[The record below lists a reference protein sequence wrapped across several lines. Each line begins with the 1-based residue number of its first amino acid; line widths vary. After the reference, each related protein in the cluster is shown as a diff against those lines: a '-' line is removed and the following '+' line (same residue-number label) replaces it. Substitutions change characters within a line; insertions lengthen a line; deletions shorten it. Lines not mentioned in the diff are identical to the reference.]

1 MNERVRRLATHL
13 GACAASALLL
23 ASPASAAA
31 TTEPKDARLVAYAG
45 WIEEMKGAERGPF
58 ERIRWFCEDG
68 AVLPPRPYAC
78 REHGGGR
85 QHGQWSERTREIRD
99 AGILIANFLVEIEPT
114 AARYRDRL
122 GSVLE
127 SVLVEQFLI
136 AVDDGWILRRARF
149 YRGAFQAEQEEQ
161 AAQTLLLGLMGE
173 GEHRFAVLLD
183 AARVLPRTG
192 RDGAVGEI
200 RQLAT
205 QINNRDDG
213 FRPLRNKIHGRLG
226 DDDAERVRAYAA
238 HQPASA
244 QTLADLERLATL
256 IDEATNSAR
265 GVERLT
271 ALATARGDST
281 LSAQLHAASGEL
293 DERSAAERIDVLAK
307 HLQNLRTRWPSL
319 EPIDRLRTL
328 DAMLVLENLLGNSL
342 RTFLQDPAHSRRAR
356 LSAIASLSRALQA
369 LGLLTRTEFDAVT
382 QALAALSTPSVTL
395 GTYRN
400 HLQTLELVPTWAS
413 QRLELYYG
421 PTVARFAAVE
431 PLAREFVPDRL
442 RASPVL
448 QYSALL
454 EPLARDAQLA
464 SGVEHVVFG
473 AVAASGLRSLN
484 PGVARGVL
492 KAAEELEGTE
502 EDTRGWIVTVP
513 ETLAELPP
521 VAGILTEREGNQLSH
536 VQLLA
541 RNLGIPNIVVGEE
554 WLSAL
559 ERRKD
564 QPIVLAGSPR
574 GTVLIDDDAE
584 RYAHLFRD
592 EGSDSPSGGIRI
604 VVDVDR
610 LDLQT
615 ATPLPVGSLD
625 GDDSGVRVGP
635 KAAQLG
641 RLSQRFEGRV
651 SPALAL
657 PFGSFRQLLDR
668 PFGDSGL
675 SAFEWLRA
683 RYAELDTYPA
693 GPQRLRYRN
702 QFLGEMRAWLQTVEL
717 DPAFVE
723 SLREAMTRHFGP
735 DGTYGVF
742 VRSDTNVEDL
752 PGFTGA
758 GLNLT
763 VPNVVGFDAILA
775 AIRRVWASPF
785 SERAFGW
792 RQALMDKP
800 EHVYAA
806 VLLHQSVNADV
817 SGVLV
822 TTDIERDQPGTL
834 TVVLNEGVGG
844 GVEGQRAET
853 AIVGLDGSLR
863 WRASATDPRRRVLL
877 GGGGSSIVA
886 AQAPER
892 LLTPARLR
900 ALQRFSDALSDWFEQ
915 PGTIADVEFGFSGDE
930 LVLFQIR
937 PFLENEAAQANE
949 FLSKLDAPYLETAD
963 RPIDLALPPLSIQA
977 SGGASR

>member
-1 MNERVRRLATHL
+1 MTDRVRLRAARLPAL
-13 GACAASALLL
+13 AAALLL
-23 ASPASAAA
+23 ASLANAAEPPA
-31 TTEPKDARLVAYAG
+31 TEDPRLADFG
-45 WIEEMKGAERGPF
+45 RWIEDMKLADRGPF

-68 AVLPPRPYAC
+68 SVLPPRPYAC

-99 AGILIANFLVEIEPT
+99 AGILIANFLVEIEPRD
-114 AARYRDRL
+114 ARYRDRL

-127 SVLVEQFLI
+127 SVLIEQFLI

-149 YRGAFQAEQEEQ
+149 YRGAFQAEQEER
-161 AAQTLLLGLMGE
+161 AAQTMLLTLMGE
-173 GEHRFAVLLD
+173 GERRFAVLLD
-183 AARVLPRTG
+183 AARVLPRAG

-205 QINNRDDG
+205 QINKRDEG

-226 DDDAERVRAYAA
+226 ADDAERVRAYAA
-238 HQPASA
+238 RQPASA
-244 QTLADLERLATL
+244 QTGADLERLATL
-256 IDEATNSAR
+256 IDQATNGAR
-265 GVERLT
+265 GIERL
-271 ALATARGDST
+271 ASLANAGGNPT
-281 LSAQLHAASGEL
+281 LSAQLRAASGALTAPSPAGRL
-293 DERSAAERIDVLAK
+293 DALATY
-307 HLQNLRTRWPSL
+307 LQNLRSRWPSL
-319 EPIDRLRTL
+319 EPADRLRSL
-328 DAMLVLENLLGNSL
+328 DAMLVLENHLGNAL
-342 RTFLQDPAHSRRAR
+342 RAFLEDPTHSRRER
-356 LSAIASLSRALQA
+356 LGAIASLSRALQA
-369 LGLLTRTEFDAVT
+369 LGLLSRTEVDAAA
-382 QALAALSTPSVTL
+382 QALGSLSNRIVPL
-395 GTYRN
+395 EAYRN
-400 HLQTLELVPTWAS
+400 ALQTLELIPTWAG
-413 QRLELYYG
+413 QRLALYYG

-448 QYSALL
+448 QYSVLL
-454 EPLARDAQLA
+454 EALARDAQLA
-464 SGVEHVVFG
+464 GGVEHRVFDRI
-473 AVAASGLRSLN
+473 AASGLRSLN

-492 KAAEELEGTE
+492 KSAEALEDTE

-541 RNLGIPNIVVGEE
+541 RNLGIPNIVVGDA

-559 ERRKD
+559 EARRE

-574 GTVLIDDDAE
+574 GTVLIDDLDDTYAELFPAENADA
-584 RYAHLFRD
+584 
-592 EGSDSPSGGIRI
+592 PSAGIRI

-615 ATPLPVGSLD
+615 AEPLPVEGLD
-625 GDDSGVRVGP
+625 GGDSGVRVGP

-641 RLSQRFEGRV
+641 RLSERFQGRV

-657 PFGSFRQLLDR
+657 PFGSFRRLLDR
-668 PFGDSGL
+668 PFGDSDL
-675 SAFEWLRA
+675 SAFGWLRA
-683 RYAELDTYPA
+683 RYAELGAYPV
-693 GPQRLRYRN
+693 GPERLRYRN
-702 QFLGEMRAWLQTVEL
+702 RFLGQMREWLQEVEL

-723 SLREAMTRHFGP
+723 TLREAMASQFGA

-822 TTDIERDQPGTL
+822 TTDIERDRRGAL

-853 AIVGLDGSLR
+853 AIVSDDGTLR

-877 GGGGSSIVA
+877 PGGGSRIVA
-886 AQAPER
+886 AMAPER
-892 LLTPARLR
+892 LLTPARIE
-900 ALQRFSDALSDWFEQ
+900 ALKAFAGALDDWFDQ
-915 PGTIADVEFGFSGDE
+915 PGTIADVEFGFLGDQ

-937 PFLENEAAQANE
+937 PFLENDAAQANE
-949 FLSKLDAPYLETAD
+949 FLSQLDAPYLNTAD
-963 RPIDLALPPLSIQA
+963 RPIDLDQRPLSTQ
-977 SGGASR
+977 GQGATR